1 MLIAKPNTSLAYFVY
16 ILNRKGVHIA
26 GCAIV
31 KRSYFMELSSKKNTK
46 KQIIS
51 TNNGILIRRTFA
63 LNEFQF
69 ELRLLRTADGKFELL
84 NTVPQK

>member
-1 MLIAKPNTSLAYFVY
+1 
-16 ILNRKGVHIA
+16 
-26 GCAIV
+26 
-31 KRSYFMELSSKKNTK
+31 MELPSKKNTK

-84 NTVPQK
+84 NTIPQNTVPPNTVPQNTVPQNTVPQNTVPQK